1 MIQKV
6 RVDHSFERERI
17 LGDSVRSVAADLRLI
32 DLPDIVTFL
41 KSGQI
46 GSVGALVQASIE
58 LSFKPETLKFGHS
71 GDVYIDW
78 GSEPRVSFD
87 MEFHHQ
93 AIHVYFRLQL
103 EAEEAGVEITYIS
116 FDGESVAPDQNTN
129 RLHDALGEAR
139 LN

>member
-78 GSEPRVSFD
+78 GNEPRVSFD

>member
-41 KSGQI
+41 KAGQI

-78 GSEPRVSFD
+78 GNEPRVSFD

>member
-6 RVDHSFERERI
+6 RLDHSFEREKI
-17 LGDSVRSVAADLRLI
+17 LGESVRGVAADLRLI
-32 DLPDIVTFL
+32 DLPDIVTYL

-46 GSVGALVQASIE
+46 GNVSALVQASIE

-71 GDVYIDW
+71 GDVYLDW
-78 GSEPRVSFD
+78 GTEPRVSFD

-93 AIHVYFRLQL
+93 AIHVYFRLLL

-116 FDGESVAPDQNTN
+116 FEGESFGPEQNTT
-129 RLHDALGEAR
+129 RLHHALGEAR

>member
-1 MIQKV
+1 MIQKL

-32 DLPDIVTFL
+32 DLPDIVSYL

-46 GSVGALVQASIE
+46 GSVNALVQASIE

-71 GDVYIDW
+71 GDVHLDW
-78 GSEPRVSFD
+78 GTAPCVSFD

-103 EAEEAGVEITYIS
+103 EADEAGVEITYIS
-116 FDGESVAPDQNTN
+116 FDGESLEPDQNTT
-129 RLHDALGEAR
+129 RLHNALGEAR